1 MSTAE
6 VLEKQND
13 YVYTVPRE
21 TYKALLKYL
30 GSEEVAEHLVLALE
44 DGIHV
49 VERLSREMIEDK
61 LEEHTLLIKEDL
73 TSKLVTREVFDLRTG
88 EVLNL
93 IDQVKESFKES
104 FNERIDTLE
113 KSLRGDIEVR
123 TGSLRNELKVRT
135 ESLREDLKNSIDFL
149 SNEGKA
155 MEESLRKDMKAG
167 EESLRKDMKA
177 MEESLR
183 ASDESLRKDMK
194 AMEESLRKD
203 MKAQFGQLKFQFNVL
218 IGLLLVVLALTNPV
232 FMKLIEK
239 LF

>member
-1 MSTAE
+1 
-6 VLEKQND
+6 
-13 YVYTVPRE
+13 
-21 TYKALLKYL
+21 LLKYL

-155 MEESLRKDMKAG
+155 REEALRNDMKAMEESLRKDMKAG
-167 EESLRKDMKA
+167 E
-177 MEESLR
+177 
-183 ASDESLRKDMK
+183 ESLRKDMK

-218 IGLLLVVLALTNPV
+218 IGLLLVVLAFTNPA
-232 FMKLIEK
+232 FIKLIEK

>member
-73 TSKLVTREVFDLRTG
+73 TSKLVTREIFDLRTG

-93 IDQVKESFKES
+93 IDQVKES

-167 EESLRKDMKA
+167 EESLR
-177 MEESLR
+177 

-203 MKAQFGQLKFQFNVL
+203 MKAQFSQLKFQFNVL

>member
-6 VLEKQND
+6 VLERQND

-93 IDQVKESFKES
+93 IDQVKESF
-104 FNERIDTLE
+104 NERIDTLE

-177 MEESLR
+177 MEESLHKR
-183 ASDESLRKDMK
+183 NESMNKNMK
-194 AMEESLRKD
+194 KKEQKVKGKGMFSLHIPSY
-203 MKAQFGQLKFQFNVL
+203 F
-218 IGLLLVVLALTNPV
+218 
-232 FMKLIEK
+232 
-239 LF
+239 